1 MCLLIH
7 SAAIFFEC
15 LLCTK
20 HSTRPWGQSRKQID
34 RPRSPLSW
42 LNGSCYYYFEVLL
55 MFWESMESD
64 NMASL
69 LGEMK
74 NQRET
79 RHVHAE
85 YKHHE
90 ARQPWGWG
98 VVGTRAVCLGCWSP
112 SGGVCGV
119 AGFWLWQ
126 GRKAGKA
133 LLGVGWGR
141 GAEGAGL

>member
-1 MCLLIH
+1 M
-7 SAAIFFEC
+7 
-15 LLCTK
+15 
-20 HSTRPWGQSRKQID
+20 
-34 RPRSPLSW
+34 W
-42 LNGSCYYYFEVLL
+42 LNSSCYYYFEILL

-90 ARQPWGWG
+90 ARQPCGVGGGGDKGCVLGLLVPKWGSVWG
-98 VVGTRAVCLGCWSP
+98 GRLWALAGQKGREGSARDGLGERGRRGWIVTASDSP
-112 SGGVCGV
+112 SC
-119 AGFWLWQ
+119 
-126 GRKAGKA
+126 
-133 LLGVGWGR
+133 
-141 GAEGAGL
+141 